1 VGVTRTKENL
11 YIMQPTEE
19 FHYNIGDPI
28 LWVIKFF
35 LNK

>member
-19 FHYNIGDPI
+19 YSYSIGDPI
-28 LWVIKFF
+28 LWATKFF